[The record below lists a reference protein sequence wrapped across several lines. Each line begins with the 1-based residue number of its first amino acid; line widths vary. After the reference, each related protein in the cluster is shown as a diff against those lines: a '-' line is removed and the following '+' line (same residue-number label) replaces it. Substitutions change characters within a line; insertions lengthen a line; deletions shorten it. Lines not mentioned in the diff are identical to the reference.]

1 MVLTHDDPPRR
12 ISSWS
17 MRMTAGG
24 HDLDIQS
31 WVRAAF
37 QISVDVLPADWDP
50 ALALRAAIWQLVRAT
65 LEGARLPAGAISVIN
80 TAARTGPIYDD

>member
-17 MRMTAGG
+17 MRMTAG

-50 ALALRAAIWQLVRAT
+50 ALALRCGNLATLRAT
-65 LEGARLPAGAISVIN
+65 LESARLSASAILVIN
-80 TAARTGPIYDD
+80 TAARTGPIHDD

>member
-1 MVLTHDDPPRR
+1 
-12 ISSWS
+12 
-17 MRMTAGG
+17 MRMTAG

-50 ALALRAAIWQLVRAT
+50 ALALRAAIWQLYVRRWRAPVY
-65 LEGARLPAGAISVIN
+65 RPVQSW
-80 TAARTGPIYDD
+80 